1 MDYFISIFL
10 GTFVLED
17 VALASSL
24 VLVAQSKM
32 TFVEAFMACFL
43 GISVGDIGLYFLG
56 FLAAKVKYLERFKWV
71 RSLKSKG
78 RGYQSKKFLSYAV
91 FISRAIPGTRL
102 PTYLVSGYL
111 SFPFFRFFLI
121 TIVSVSLWVA
131 LVLGVGFPFVS
142 FLSDH
147 AILALLSLLAILHLF
162 KKFLPLLIHKWKRR
176 SLIYA
181 WQKWLP
187 FEFWPAWLFY
197 LPIVPYYLYLA
208 IKYRG
213 ILLPFYVNPNLKNGG
228 FIGES
233 KWEILKSLDS
243 NKDYVLKTI
252 FIPAA
257 TTFESIQEKLKIEG
271 VAYPFILKPDVG
283 QRGFGVRLIRTESA
297 LAEYIQM
304 SDFDLIVQ
312 EFCDFKSEA
321 GVFYV
326 RKPSQEKGE
335 IFSITDKKFPFVV
348 GDGKTLLGDLILRDK
363 RARVIADVYF
373 DRLQDFLDTI
383 PAVGERVF
391 LSECGNHC
399 QGAIF
404 ENGSFLNSHKL
415 QTKIDEIAK
424 SIPDFYFGRFDI
436 KYKNPETFKEANSF
450 KIVEMNGPGSEAT
463 HIWDAKTSLKDAYKT
478 LFKQWNYL
486 FSIGF
491 ELRARGATLEHF
503 RLTSFLLECI
513 RVFFRKNQLS
523 ISS

>member
-32 TFVEAFMACFL
+32 TFAEAFMACFL

-56 FLAAKVKYLERFKWV
+56 FLAAKVKYLERFYWV
-71 RSLKSKG
+71 SNLKNKG
-78 RGYQSKKFLSYAV
+78 RDFQNRKILSYAV
-91 FISRAIPGTRL
+91 FVSRAIPGTRL
-102 PTYLVSGYL
+102 PTYLVAGYL
-111 SFPFFRFFLI
+111 SFPFLRFFLI

-131 LVLGVGFPFVS
+131 LVLGAGFPFVN

-147 AILALLSLLAILHLF
+147 ALLALLSLLAILHVF

-197 LPIVPYYLYLA
+197 IPIVPYYIYLSL
-208 IKYRG
+208 KYKG
-213 ILLPFYVNPNLKNGG
+213 FLLPFYVNPNLKNGG

-243 NKDYVLKTI
+243 TQDYFLKTV

-257 TTFESIQEKLKIEG
+257 TSFESIQERLKIG
-271 VAYPFILKPDVG
+271 GIAYPFILKPDVG

-297 LAEYIQM
+297 LAEYVQI
-304 SDFDLIVQ
+304 SDFDLIAQ
-312 EFCDFKSEA
+312 EFSDFKCEA
-321 GVFYV
+321 GVFYI
-326 RKPSQEKGE
+326 RKPSQEKGVV
-335 IFSITDKKFPFVV
+335 FSITDKKFPFVV
-348 GDGKTLLGDLILRDK
+348 GDGKTLLGDLVLRDK
-363 RARVIADVYF
+363 RARIIADVYF
-373 DRLQDFLDTI
+373 ARLQHVLDTT

-404 ENGSFLNSHKL
+404 ENGSFLNSPKL
-415 QTKIDEIAK
+415 EARIDELAR

-436 KYKNPETFKEANSF
+436 KYKNVDSFSEGSSF
-450 KIVEMNGPGSEAT
+450 KIVEVNGPGSEAT
-463 HIWDAKTSLKDAYKT
+463 HIWDAKTSLKDAYAT

-486 FSIGF
+486 FSIGS

-503 RLTSFLLECI
+503 RLASFLAECL

-523 ISS
+523 VSS